1 MPHFYCGIFPDALA
15 GFVER
20 PAFKSPHRA
29 NEGRITAQETGRQ
42 FARLIFDALQ
52 SPATVDRNE
61 LLAAASHFL
70 DAARAAIPMDCH

>member
-1 MPHFYCGIFPDALA
+1 MPHFYCGIFLDALA
-15 GFVER
+15 GSLRDQHSKARTGQMRAELR
-20 PAFKSPHRA
+20 PRK
-29 NEGRITAQETGRQ
+29 IGRQ

-70 DAARAAIPMDCH
+70 DAAQAAIPMDCH